1 MKWSWKLGEVAGIGI
16 FVHATFFMLIVWIAT
31 SYWLAGESL
40 VALSLGVAFILAL
53 FGCIV
58 LHELGHALTAR
69 RYDIRT
75 RDITLLPI
83 GGIAR
88 LERMPDE
95 PLQELVVA
103 LAGPAVNLAIAGILW
118 ALLWLAGSWDAAAGL
133 NPMEGSFLQRLM
145 VVNLLIMAFN
155 LLPAFPMDGGRALR
169 AILATRMEHV
179 AATQFAANVGQAM
192 ALVFGLIGLLTN
204 PFLIF
209 IALFVWIGAAG
220 EASMAQ
226 LKAALAG
233 VPVGQATL
241 TEFEVLAPGDPL
253 SKVVDLTLRGSQKDF
268 PVLTN
273 GVVSGLLTQEK
284 LMAGLAERGPDA
296 PVSAVCEASAPSA
309 EVREMLE
316 AALARIE
323 NRSGTLLVMDRGQL
337 VGLLTSD
344 NVGEFLRVT
353 AALREREQSR
363 GGAAGRLPGRARSS

>member
-1 MKWSWKLGEVAGIGI
+1 
-16 FVHATFFMLIVWIAT
+16 
-31 SYWLAGESL
+31 
-40 VALSLGVAFILAL
+40 
-53 FGCIV
+53 
-58 LHELGHALTAR
+58 
-69 RYDIRT
+69 
-75 RDITLLPI
+75 
-83 GGIAR
+83 
-88 LERMPDE
+88 
-95 PLQELVVA
+95 
-103 LAGPAVNLAIAGILW
+103 
-118 ALLWLAGSWDAAAGL
+118 
-133 NPMEGSFLQRLM
+133 
-145 VVNLLIMAFN
+145 
-155 LLPAFPMDGGRALR
+155 
-169 AILATRMEHV
+169 
-179 AATQFAANVGQAM
+179 
-192 ALVFGLIGLLTN
+192 
-204 PFLIF
+204 
-209 IALFVWIGAAG
+209 
-220 EASMAQ
+220 MAQ

-296 PVSAVCEASAPSA
+296 PVSAVCEASAPTA